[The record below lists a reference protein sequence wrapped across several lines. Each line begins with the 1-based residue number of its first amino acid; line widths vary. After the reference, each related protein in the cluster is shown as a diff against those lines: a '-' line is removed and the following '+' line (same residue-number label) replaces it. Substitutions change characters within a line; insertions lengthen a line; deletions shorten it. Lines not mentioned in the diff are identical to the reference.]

1 MGPIKKRIKYLKTIF
16 RLQRKR
22 RIFIRKWQSMKKIV
36 LLIALVSLSGC
47 AETVYRTD
55 LEIYCP
61 PIENYSEDFS
71 ETLAVELDVLDE
83 AYEAI
88 PEVVTDYILLRD
100 RIRQCNAEKEE
111 L

>member
-1 MGPIKKRIKYLKTIF
+1 
-16 RLQRKR
+16 
-22 RIFIRKWQSMKKIV
+22 MKKIV
-36 LLIALVSLSGC
+36 LLIASLSLTGC

-61 PIENYSEDFS
+61 PIENYSEDFN
-71 ETLAVELDVLDE
+71 EALAAELDVLDE

-100 RIRQCNAEKEE
+100 RIRQCDAEKEK
-111 L
+111 LDG